1 MRPRVGTR
9 KKRRVMKGG
18 NSLVSVFLMC
28 FNEDKIIEFTVK
40 YYQRQFPGCKITICD
55 NISSDDS
62 VKIAKRLGCEIHSY
76 DTDGAFDEVKL
87 MELRNSV
94 WKTAA
99 TPWVIVC
106 DMDELLTA
114 NRDDIAKEEASGT
127 TILKTKG
134 YEIYG
139 KSAKNDLSNI
149 KNSLDKI
156 TDGEYSYGYSKSIC
170 FNKNKITD
178 INFGAGSHNADPK
191 GEVKYSEKEYFLY
204 HYKKL
209 GLNYLRYA
217 HSRSHSR
224 AKRSKEK
231 GVFVATHYTNNNSK
245 IQQEFDRT
253 NKPIEVIPALETFYL
268 K

>member
-1 MRPRVGTR
+1 
-9 KKRRVMKGG
+9 MKGG
-18 NSLVSVFLMC
+18 NNLMSVFLMC
-28 FNEDKIIEFTVK
+28 FNEGKIIEFTIT

-55 NISSDDS
+55 NMSSDDS
-62 VKIAKRLGCEIHSY
+62 VKIAKRLGCEIYSY
-76 DTDGAFDEVKL
+76 DTDGTFNEVKL
-87 MELRNSV
+87 MELRNTV
-94 WKTAA
+94 WKGAT

-114 NRDDIAKEEASGT
+114 NRDDIMKEEASGT

-139 KSAKNDLSNI
+139 NSAKNDLSNVRGR
-149 KNSLDKI
+149 LDKI
-156 TDGEYSYGYSKSIC
+156 TEGEYSVGYSKSIC

-178 INFGAGSHNADPK
+178 INFWVGSHSADPK
-191 GEVKYSEKEYFLY
+191 GEVKFSEKEYFLY

-231 GVFVATHYTNNNSK
+231 GVFVATHYTDNNSK
-245 IQQEFDRT
+245 IQQEFDRA

-268 K
+268 KLP